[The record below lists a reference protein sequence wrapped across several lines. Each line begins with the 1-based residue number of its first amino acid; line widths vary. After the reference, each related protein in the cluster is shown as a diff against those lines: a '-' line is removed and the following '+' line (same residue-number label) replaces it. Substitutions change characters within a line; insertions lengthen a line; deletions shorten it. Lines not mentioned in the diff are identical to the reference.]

1 MTSPHQQLALRLL
14 ADADG
19 LLDTH
24 QLRMKMT
31 LASGGKREWNYDR
44 THALLVRMERAH
56 LVSRHK
62 PRNGTASRWGLTVL
76 GATHV
81 EAQLT

>member
-1 MTSPHQQLALRLL
+1 MTAHQLLVLRLL
-14 ADADG
+14 GDADG

-24 QLRMKMT
+24 QLRLKMT
-31 LASGGKREWNYDR
+31 IASGGKTEWNYDR
-44 THALLVRMERAH
+44 THALLIRMQRAH

-62 PRNGTASRWGLTVL
+62 PRNGNASRWGLTAL

-81 EAQLT
+81 EAELA